1 MIKKAQIGIEYII
14 MFSFLSFVLI
24 VIVSIAFFYSFGIK
38 DELKITQVS
47 NYANK
52 IVSTAETVFYYGNP
66 SKATIRVYLPDGVQA
81 IEATDEGLI
90 IETQLN
96 SGISKNLYSSVIP
109 LEGNVSISPGIHII
123 VITAYDTKVTVQ
135 MLS

>member
-1 MIKKAQIGIEYII
+1 MIKKSQVGIEFII

-24 VIVSIAFFYSFGIK
+24 VIVSIALFYNLGIK

-52 IVSTAETVFYYGNP
+52 IVSTAETVFYYGSP
-66 SKATIRVYLPDGVQA
+66 SKATISVYLPENVQS
-81 IEATDEGLI
+81 ITLTDEGMI

-96 SGISKNLYSSVIP
+96 SGIPKNLYTSAIP
-109 LEGNVSISPGIHII
+109 LEGNLSTSPGIHKV
-123 VITAYDTKVTVQ
+123 VITAYDTKVTIQ
-135 MLS
+135 TLS